1 MCDNLPDENRTI
13 IQKYIQQLDAAP
25 VTTEEP
31 LSSEQIVSV
40 VNMEDEGDSDE
51 SEEEEI
57 PCVQIKEARLGLET
71 ALSDCC
77 SKYLIADVDFN
88 DLRNI

>member
-1 MCDNLPDENRTI
+1 MPDENRMI
-13 IQKYIQQLDAAP
+13 MQKYIQQLDAP

-31 LSSEQIVSV
+31 EQIVFV

-71 ALSDCC
+71 AIRYFEQQSD
-77 SKYLIADVDFN
+77 SANVTLMIYAIFEFA
-88 DLRNI
+88 

>member
-1 MCDNLPDENRTI
+1 MVDVVDSETNEQEEIAILCDNLPDENRTI
-13 IQKYIQQLDAAP
+13 MQKYIQQLDAAP

-31 LSSEQIVSV
+31 LSSKQIVSV

-57 PCVQIKEARLGLET
+57 LCVQIKRL
-71 ALSDCC
+71 D
-77 SKYLIADVDFN
+77 
-88 DLRNI
+88 